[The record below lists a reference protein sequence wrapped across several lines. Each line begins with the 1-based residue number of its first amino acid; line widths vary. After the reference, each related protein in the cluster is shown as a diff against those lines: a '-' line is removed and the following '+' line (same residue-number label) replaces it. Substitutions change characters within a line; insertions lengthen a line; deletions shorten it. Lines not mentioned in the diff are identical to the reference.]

1 MSETKPPDPDAERE
15 VDLRSAWTRIK
26 ARWYLP
32 VAGLVI
38 GAILGVLAS
47 ASGGEVFRARTLLY
61 LGQPFTTSGGGQIQ
75 SLATNPKTVS
85 QVIRG
90 ESALRTASQA
100 SGLTLGQLRG
110 RVTSAAVVSAG
121 QGKNVTPLV
130 EITVDASAG
139 HKAQKAADSLAN
151 TVIGIVSTFVDQ
163 KIALL
168 NKQIASSRAEFTD
181 IDKRISNAVAQQQAV
196 INDKTHLVDG
206 QADRDQHL
214 QQHDQLLR
222 AAPRHRAAGAVPE
235 PAAALAR
242 RERREEQDRATGP
255 GEQDDRHEPPQ
266 CSPDRGADRASARC
280 SRRLRR
286 RPVPPAKSRAERRVT
301 GR

>member
-1 MSETKPPDPDAERE
+1 MSDSKVPDPDAERE

-47 ASGGEVFRARTLLY
+47 VGGGDIYRARTLLY

-85 QVIRG
+85 QIIRS
-90 ESALRTASQA
+90 EAALRAASEA

-121 QGKNVTPLV
+121 QGKNVSPLV
-130 EITVDASAG
+130 EITVDAAAPV
-139 HKAQKAADSLAN
+139 KAEKASSSLAN
-151 TVIGIVSTFVDQ
+151 SVIAVVSTYVDQ

-168 NKQIASSRAEFTD
+168 NKQIASSRAELTD

-196 INDKTHLVDG
+196 IGDKTISSTDKLIAISTSNNTISFSEQRRGTV
-206 QADRDQHL
+206 
-214 QQHDQLLR
+214 QQELFQNQQLLSLAQNVEKSKIVQGAVAGKTTATSRRNAALIGALIGLLLGALAASIADPFLQRR
-222 AAPRHRAAGAVPE
+222 AARSAA
-235 PAAALAR
+235 
-242 RERREEQDRATGP
+242 
-255 GEQDDRHEPPQ
+255 
-266 CSPDRGADRASARC
+266 
-280 SRRLRR
+280 
-286 RPVPPAKSRAERRVT
+286 
-301 GR
+301 